1 MSYTPTNGDLVV
13 FPGWMP
19 HDIEPNTSS
28 KERISIAFNISFNV
42 KFITDG
48 QEDY

>member
-1 MSYTPTNGDLVV
+1 ML
-13 FPGWMP
+13 FPGWLP
-19 HDIEPNTSS
+19 HDIETNISNKP
-28 KERISIAFNISFNV
+28 RISVAFNISFNV